1 MGGARSRTELGTTD
15 NFWTISP
22 ESETSSFASPRRRRR
37 LSKNNFPSV
46 SRLNKIISLSHNPL
60 KVLDLGPKVFIKMIP
75 FSCPTLGMKLNLE
88 SLFTRVMN
96 GKSFWQARA
105 RGAFL
110 NSFVGQYK

>member
-22 ESETSSFASPRRRRR
+22 ESETSSSASRRRR

-96 GKSFWQARA
+96 GKSFWQAR
-105 RGAFL
+105 GAFL